1 MTRFQLTATY
11 QTNDSWQGEKPA
23 SCLASLPGFQQKVSG
38 KNEIKILVYGDS
50 ISCGYDC
57 SVFYGFKP
65 CQPVW
70 PILLKNDLSAY
81 YEVKIELINTS
92 VGGTD
97 TEWALEHIQQR
108 VCCYHPDLILLG
120 FGMND
125 RCPGTEYARKTEELI
140 HAIKK
145 ACSDTEFVL
154 MATSLPNPLVN
165 TAPYHFT
172 AYQDEYADALRP
184 LCGSGIVL
192 ADIQSVQKTLMK
204 KKRYIDLTGNLLNH
218 PNDYMARIQAQ
229 VVATILKP

>member
-81 YEVKIELINTS
+81 YGVKIELINTS

-120 FGMND
+120 FSMND
-125 RCPGTEYARKTEELI
+125 RCPGTEYA
-140 HAIKK
+140 
-145 ACSDTEFVL
+145 
-154 MATSLPNPLVN
+154 
-165 TAPYHFT
+165 
-172 AYQDEYADALRP
+172 
-184 LCGSGIVL
+184 
-192 ADIQSVQKTLMK
+192 
-204 KKRYIDLTGNLLNH
+204 
-218 PNDYMARIQAQ
+218 
-229 VVATILKP
+229 